1 MIFQTKGNAITNK
14 NTKRKYKSFIKK
26 RINPPEEGKKEHNI
40 NNIKESNY
48 KTQRINKL
56 LYSNK
61 YFESEKEIYNNYS
74 IISNKTKNKKMI
86 STPLLYDTNEVNKN
100 EEDTIDNE
108 NIILNYKINKIQQE
122 IDNIKAKNESLLN
135 NLLKEK
141 EKNISLKSCEKDAKQ
156 ILLEISQCIE
166 VNNLEEIPN
175 KLSEMINYL
184 TENNNLKEAKAKNEF
199 ISNLKE
205 LYRKNNIEEPNQKI
219 NMKLIWG
226 WIKYLINNK
235 KKIKNEIDKNT
246 ILLQN
251 IEKKNIFYKN
261 NCEEIMNI
269 YDVKN
274 ITQLDEFIK
283 GLINKSNAY
292 RKRIDQLKK
301 ILSEDN
307 NKNK

>member
-1 MIFQTKGNAITNK
+1 
-14 NTKRKYKSFIKK
+14 
-26 RINPPEEGKKEHNI
+26 
-40 NNIKESNY
+40 
-48 KTQRINKL
+48 
-56 LYSNK
+56 
-61 YFESEKEIYNNYS
+61 
-74 IISNKTKNKKMI
+74 
-86 STPLLYDTNEVNKN
+86 
-100 EEDTIDNE
+100 
-108 NIILNYKINKIQQE
+108 
-122 IDNIKAKNESLLN
+122 
-135 NLLKEK
+135 
-141 EKNISLKSCEKDAKQ
+141 
-156 ILLEISQCIE
+156 
-166 VNNLEEIPN
+166 
-175 KLSEMINYL
+175 MINYL
-184 TENNNLKEAKAKNEF
+184 TENNNLKEKKEKNEF

-226 WIKYLINNK
+226 WIKYLINNN